1 MPLKIRTAKPRY
13 WVNYDRDGDSARFL
27 VSPLTPEEL
36 NALLEKRRVYEWDRN
51 QRFEKLDVYGFR
63 VDKICAVIL
72 DWEGVTGEDGSQLP
86 CDREHK
92 VKLFQHEPELM
103 DWLQEQA
110 EAMARRRE
118 DEAEAAR
125 KNSTSGRKA

>member
-1 MPLKIRTAKPRY
+1 MALKVRTTKPQY
-13 WVNYDRDGDSARFL
+13 WIDYDRDGGSARFL

-36 NALLEKRRVYEWDRN
+36 NSLLEKRRSYEWDRN

-63 VDKICAVIL
+63 LDKVSAVVL
-72 DWEGVTGEDGSQLP
+72 DWEGLTDESGKDLP

-92 VKLFQHEPELM
+92 VMLFQHEPELV

-110 EAMARRRE
+110 EAMAKRHE
-118 DEAEAAR
+118 EEAKTAR
-125 KNSTSGRKA
+125 KNSGTGRKA